1 MTAKKDK
8 KAKKHKGIDSPMPTT
23 LRELVESIGMAILM
37 AIGLKYFL
45 VEAYSIPSP
54 SMQPTLLGSTAAGAY
69 DRILVNKAAYLL
81 SDPDRWQVAVF
92 RYPHNRSQNYV
103 KRIVGLP
110 GETLRITGGDI
121 FKRGADEQLDTLRK
135 PRSLQDA
142 FWRRIWHQESSDG
155 TKPPLGPGEHRW
167 QNDALVLESEGRLT
181 RSITIG
187 ESNWYRDH
195 YQHGYPLSIEEA
207 VVGDVGGPA
216 QAFGKHATGDLRV
229 AFEAQLDK
237 DWKRF
242 FVRISEQDVSGND
255 RELELSVERDGN
267 AGKARLSVRGKGSVL
282 DGDQAVRRGAT
293 AMELTGD
300 DPLHI
305 ELWHWD
311 DQLWASIGGVELGP
325 LEYRAPALPLDDN
338 GSVQVR
344 VGVQD
349 GRVAMRSFE
358 IDRDLYYDPSNALGI
373 DVQVP
378 QGKYWMLGDNTQN
391 SDDGRSWRTL
401 TLSYEPET
409 MRLLEPGQ
417 GTERLIGNARIGT
430 RDADQNPVF
439 ATAEGPMI
447 FTDLQGEEH
456 VLQASV
462 SEFNRDGYA
471 NQAIPNDQQAGGP
484 GPIGYARF
492 VPQEYFLG
500 RALAIFWPVGIGG
513 PFRLSWIR

>member
-1 MTAKKDK
+1 
-8 KAKKHKGIDSPMPTT
+8 
-23 LRELVESIGMAILM
+23 M